1 MTARYYAEYLEKQG
15 LESWDS
21 RVVHLLL
28 ERQYEVG
35 KRVVQA
41 AGESAATPAAA
52 TVKGLDR
59 ENLLDHASRAVLS
72 QVNALPLPEIRNV
85 LEMDPSLQLR
95 QLPSSS
101 SAAASPAPVPALVPA
116 AMDKRPQIISEDL
129 GPSDATQ
136 FAKQPHSRDLA
147 SSAPKRARTSTTT
160 TSTSVATALEH

>member
-28 ERQYEVG
+28 ERQYEVN
-35 KRVVQA
+35 KRVIQA
-41 AGESAATPAAA
+41 ASESATTPA

-59 ENLLDHASRAVLS
+59 ENLLDHASKVVLS
-72 QVNALPLPEIRNV
+72 QVNALPLPEIRNI

-95 QLPSSS
+95 QVAPSS
-101 SAAASPAPVPALVPA
+101 AVPALAPTA
-116 AMDKRPQIISEDL
+116 PTAMDKRPQIISEDL

-136 FAKQPHSRDLA
+136 FAKQPHTRDLA
-147 SSAPKRARTSTTT
+147 SSAKRARTTTAA
-160 TSTSVATALEH
+160 SDQ